1 MYDDGLLKLY
11 RLQDDAQPG
20 EMPRPKLVFLQDAYF
35 DFLTVGYGR
44 YYAAK
49 GAQQQ
54 VDQLLRTP
62 EPLPAVRVGMYV
74 VLEDGLQYRID
85 NVQHTTDDDEL
96 PVTDLSLFR
105 LEEFFDVAE

>member
-1 MYDDGLLKLY
+1 MYDDGKLKLY
-11 RLQDDAQPG
+11 RLQDTAKPG
-20 EMPRPKLVFLQDAYF
+20 EMPQEKLVFLQEAYF
-35 DFLTVGYGR
+35 EFRVVGYGR

-62 EPLPAVRVGMYV
+62 EPMPAARAGMYV
-74 VLEDGLQYRID
+74 ILEDGLQYRVD
-85 NVQHTTDDDEL
+85 NVQRTTDDNGL
-96 PVTDLSLFR
+96 PVTDLTLFR

>member
-1 MYDDGLLKLY
+1 MYDDGVLKLY
-11 RLQDDAQPG
+11 RLQDTAQPG
-20 EMPRPKLVFLQDAYF
+20 EMPQEKLIFLQKAYF
-35 DFLTVGYGR
+35 DYLTIGYGR

-74 VLEDGLQYRID
+74 ILEDGLQYRVD
-85 NVQHTTDDDEL
+85 NVQRTTDDDGL
-96 PVTDLSLFR
+96 PVTDLTLFR
-105 LEEFFDVAE
+105 LEELFDVAE

>member
-1 MYDDGLLKLY
+1 MYDDGKLELY
-11 RLQDDAQPG
+11 RLQDTAQPG
-20 EMPRPKLVFLQDAYF
+20 EMPQEKLVFLQEAYF
-35 DFLTVGYGR
+35 EFRVVGYGR

-62 EPLPAVRVGMYV
+62 EPLPAARVGMYV
-74 VLEDGLQYRID
+74 ILEDGLQYRVD
-85 NVQHTTDDDEL
+85 NVQHTTDDDGL
-96 PVTDLSLFR
+96 PVTDLTLFR